1 MASVPL
7 WGNGH
12 TPLLRSEPEKRSGLF
27 PWATKMVLK
36 RATARFFVSFFQ
48 KRTRAMQSNIA
59 DAVTRMMEPVL
70 EEMGIELVE
79 VQFRRESVG
88 MVLRLIIATEKGIS
102 VEDCTRVSRET
113 SYLLEVED
121 LIKGAFHLEVSSPG
135 LDRPL
140 KTERDF
146 IRNRNREVKVTLKE
160 PPGREATGV
169 ILAAADNVVTL
180 QEGEERL
187 DIPLDRI
194 ARAMLII

>member
-1 MASVPL
+1 
-7 WGNGH
+7 
-12 TPLLRSEPEKRSGLF
+12 
-27 PWATKMVLK
+27 
-36 RATARFFVSFFQ
+36 
-48 KRTRAMQSNIA
+48 MQSNIA